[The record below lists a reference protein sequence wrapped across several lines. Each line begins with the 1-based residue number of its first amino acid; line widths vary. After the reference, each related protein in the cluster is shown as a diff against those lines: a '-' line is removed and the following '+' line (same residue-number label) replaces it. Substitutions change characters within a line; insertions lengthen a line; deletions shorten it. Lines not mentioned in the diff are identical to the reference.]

1 MFNYYAGSGAYRK
14 LGPPVLPLRLMAPL
28 FVAATIALF
37 ASGVLLLAATKSS
50 EALTIHK
57 LAAIVFGV
65 TLAVHVLAYISRVVR
80 SLITDWG
87 AARRQ
92 AVPVRRRT
100 GDAGGGRDRRPV
112 AALVLALLPEDS
124 RRTPAGSSC

>member
-14 LGPPVLPLRLMAPL
+14 LGPPDLPLRLMAPL

-37 ASGVLLLAATKSS
+37 ASGVLLLGTGHKSH

-65 TLAVHVLAYISRVVR
+65 TLAVHVLAYI
-80 SLITDWG
+80 G
-87 AARRQ
+87 AGRALANHRLARGPSSGR
-92 AVPVRRRT
+92 PRRRRT
-100 GDAGGGRDRRPV
+100 SDAGGRRDRRRRGSRV
-112 AALVLALLPEDS
+112 GRSRQRS
-124 RRTPAGSSC
+124 RRMPAGSS